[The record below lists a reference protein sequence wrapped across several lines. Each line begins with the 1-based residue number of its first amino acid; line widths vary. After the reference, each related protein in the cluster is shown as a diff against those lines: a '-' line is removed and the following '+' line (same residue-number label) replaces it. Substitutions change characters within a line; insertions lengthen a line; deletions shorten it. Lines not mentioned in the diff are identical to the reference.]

1 MSQASS
7 PTHRSNGS
15 LAVSSAKTMKLA
27 TRISSMD
34 LTAWKACRS
43 CSAASLSM
51 CPDSLARK
59 ADAGWISSERCRSS
73 SVTGC
78 WASQCTSRP
87 GLSLRSSSAMAR
99 SRRAWPSPMG
109 EET

>member
-7 PTHRSNGS
+7 PTHRSKCSFSTSS
-15 LAVSSAKTMKLA
+15 LNTMKLL

-59 ADAGWISSERCRSS
+59 AEAGWISSD
-73 SVTGC
+73 
-78 WASQCTSRP
+78 
-87 GLSLRSSSAMAR
+87 LRSQQLGDR
-99 SRRAWPSPMG
+99 VLGQPVHLEGRA
-109 EET
+109 

>member
-1 MSQASS
+1 
-7 PTHRSNGS
+7 
-15 LAVSSAKTMKLA
+15 
-27 TRISSMD
+27 MD

-59 ADAGWISSERCRSS
+59 AEAGWISSERRRSS